1 MCVQIIDNTKEISL
15 QEALVYLQSV
25 KQLTHDNAIV
35 WTEWCDYEHG
45 VENYYY
51 QDSKDGYF
59 ALLTLIAD
67 GNGERFQLYIEKT
80 NGDWYTFDDRYNP
93 VLANIY
99 NWMTTQVDENVKSTI
114 IDADYSVVEDNTPF
128 EFVVNSNYNFESL
141 G

>member
-1 MCVQIIDNTKEISL
+1 MCIKIIDNTKETSL
-15 QEALVYLQSV
+15 EEALVYLQSV
-25 KQLTHDNAIV
+25 KRLTHDNEIV

-51 QDSKDGYF
+51 HNSKDGYF
-59 ALLTLIAD
+59 ALLTLISD

-80 NGDWYTFDDRYNP
+80 NGDWYTFDDRYNQ
-93 VLANIY
+93 VLSNIY
-99 NWMTTQVDENVKSTI
+99 NWMTVEIDNSSKKI
-114 IDADYSVVEDNTPF
+114 IDADFEEVIDNTPF